1 MAEPSLATLQG
12 MMQYLLDQHHRMA
25 GDVVEIKQRLDRHE
39 ALLEQIERR
48 LLIVDANKTMS
59 PI

>member
-1 MAEPSLATLQG
+1 MAEPSLVTLQG
-12 MMQYLLDQHHRMA
+12 MMQYLLDQQHRMA
-25 GDVVEIKQRLDRHE
+25 GDVIEIKQRLDRHE

>member
-1 MAEPSLATLQG
+1 MAEPSLETLQG
-12 MMQYLLDQHHRMA
+12 MMKHLLDEQHRMA
-25 GDVVEIKQRLDRHE
+25 GDVIEIKQRLDRHE

-48 LLIVDANKTMS
+48 LLIVDTNKTMS